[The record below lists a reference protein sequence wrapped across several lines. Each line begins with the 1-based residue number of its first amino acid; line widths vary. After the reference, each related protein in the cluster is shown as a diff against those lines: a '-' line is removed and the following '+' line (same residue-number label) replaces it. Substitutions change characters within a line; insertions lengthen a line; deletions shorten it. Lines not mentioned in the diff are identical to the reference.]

1 MLEELFKKRVHL
13 FVNAVKEI
21 YNLFEKWE
29 FKIIG
34 SPRLGINTFDSYS
47 KRIKSDFEI
56 LGKRAKMIGFI
67 NSTNLNQIFS
77 KSSIIVIPSTWQ
89 EPFGLVAAE
98 AMSHGTAIVASNV
111 GGLPEIIKK
120 HGILINNINSV
131 KISDNLK
138 KLLNNQNLLMSYQ
151 KKSWNNFILNSKRV
165 SIILDK
171 HRKKL
176 FFKN

>member
-1 MLEELFKKRVHL
+1 
-13 FVNAVKEI
+13 
-21 YNLFEKWE
+21 
-29 FKIIG
+29 
-34 SPRLGINTFDSYS
+34 
-47 KRIKSDFEI
+47 
-56 LGKRAKMIGFI
+56 MIGFI
-67 NSTNLNQIFS
+67 DSTNLNQIVS
-77 KSSIIVIPSTWQ
+77 KSSIIVIPSIWQ